1 MTRWALTVTPL
12 SGALA
17 LSVTLH
23 AGLILLRWAD
33 PSGFDRLM
41 NPTPLEVVLVNGRSN
56 GPAPAKPQALAQTHL
71 QGGGDAASGRSQSP
85 LPLSTRTQDGQNQDL
100 SQAQIQQMKAQ
111 QTALLTQIKKQLA
124 DASPQSSDTPAQ
136 AAEREQQR
144 KQMLDWLASIE
155 QRIQAQNARPRTR
168 YIGPAT
174 QGVSYA
180 IYQNHMQRLIEERGT
195 RHFPVVNGQKLY
207 GTLTLVLTVN
217 AQGQVVSAQV
227 LKSSGLPAL
236 DKAAIDIAASAGPFG
251 LFTQE
256 MKQSFDQLA
265 LVSRYTFKRNNTLEA
280 NASEP

>member
-168 YIGPAT
+168 YVGPAT

-180 IYQNHMQRLIEERGT
+180 IYQTHMQRLIEVRGT
-195 RHFPVVNGQKLY
+195 RHFPVANGQKLY
-207 GTLTLVLTVN
+207 GSLTLVLTVN
-217 AQGQVVSAQV
+217 AQGQGVSTQI
-227 LKSSGLPAL
+227 LTSSGLPDRKSTRL
-236 DKAAIDIAASAGPFG
+236 NSSHITLSRMPYSA
-251 LFTQE
+251 
-256 MKQSFDQLA
+256 
-265 LVSRYTFKRNNTLEA
+265 
-280 NASEP
+280 